1 MALEDYFHE
10 QEPPQ
15 TRACRR
21 ASGATPCDSTRMAAD
36 GWGGY
41 GKDGVGLAYT
51 RGAPVLKW
59 AGARIRE
66 DKALVEFLVWANP
79 SNLCFASPALQAD
92 AEVVAAALA
101 SPFYDQE
108 HPRVPV
114 SCVLRFA
121 DERLRASKDVV
132 LAAVARSG
140 HELEFAGEALRADP
154 YVVAWAGAPV
164 GAADTRALSKTF
176 MRLLKSGVSVEHMDA
191 NWKRVM
197 EDADCCATFNCH
209 DYRHWIADW
218 PKKPPGVRK
227 PYHSQFD
234 NKHAVCY
241 FLKDRLSSSCPLC
254 LRVAPPVRELLWPTR
269 EEWDGRF

>member
-1 MALEDYFHE
+1 
-10 QEPPQ
+10 
-15 TRACRR
+15 
-21 ASGATPCDSTRMAAD
+21 MAAD

-41 GKDGVGLAYT
+41 SAHAVGHPAYA
-51 RGAPVLKW
+51 RGAPVLQW
-59 AGARIRE
+59 AGPRIRE

-92 AEVVAAALA
+92 AEVVAAALT
-101 SPFYDQE
+101 SPFYDLE

-121 DERLRASKDVV
+121 DERLRASKEVV

-154 YVVAWAGAPV
+154 LVVAWAGAPA
-164 GAADTRALSKTF
+164 GAANTRGLSTTF

-191 NWKRVM
+191 NWKRVL
-197 EDADCCATFNCH
+197 EDEDCRATLCNSGH
-209 DYRHWIADW
+209 DHRSWLADW
-218 PKKPPGVRK
+218 PKRPPGVRK
-227 PYHSQFD
+227 PCHTQFD
-234 NKHAVCY
+234 NKHSVCF
-241 FLKDRLSSSCPLC
+241 FLKERLCARCPLC

>member
-1 MALEDYFHE
+1 M
-10 QEPPQ
+10 
-15 TRACRR
+15 
-21 ASGATPCDSTRMAAD
+21 SSD

-41 GKDGVGLAYT
+41 SAHAVAHT

-59 AGARIRE
+59 AGPRIRE

-92 AEVVAAALA
+92 PEVVAAALA

-121 DERLRASKDVV
+121 DERLRASTEVV

-140 HELEFAGEALRADP
+140 YELEFAAEALRADP

-164 GAADTRALSKTF
+164 GAADTRGLSKTF

-197 EDADCCATFNCH
+197 EDADFGALRIGDGSCSNLLVG
-209 DYRHWIADW
+209 WQKLPIGM
-218 PKKPPGVRK
+218 PKDHYTHPTCK
-227 PYHSQFD
+227 HSLCF
-234 NKHAVCY
+234 
-241 FLKDRLSSSCPLC
+241 FLKERLCARCPLC